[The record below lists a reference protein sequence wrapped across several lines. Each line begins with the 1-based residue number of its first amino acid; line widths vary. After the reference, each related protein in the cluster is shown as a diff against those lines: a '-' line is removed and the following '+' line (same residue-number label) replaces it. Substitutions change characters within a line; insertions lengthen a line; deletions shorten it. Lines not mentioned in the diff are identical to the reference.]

1 VSGWALACLA
11 AMAIALLAMAIA
23 QVSLAWQIARLSK
36 QTIETTQELRRE
48 FRPIVDKL
56 HKVADDASR
65 ATALGLAQLERVDQM
80 LGTAALRIDETLSVV
95 QDAIITPVRHATAVV
110 AGLRAAYTA
119 LRGSSG
125 GSHRVREDEDGLFIG

>member
-23 QVSLAWQIARLSK
+23 QISLAWQIARLAK
-36 QTIETTQELRRE
+36 QTTETTQELRRE

-56 HKVADDASR
+56 QKVADDASR
-65 ATALGLAQLERVDQM
+65 ATALGIAQLERVDQM
-80 LGTAALRIDETLSVV
+80 LGTAALRIDETLSIV
-95 QDAIITPVRHATAVV
+95 QDAIITPVRHAAAVI

-119 LRGSSG
+119 FRGSSG
-125 GSHRVREDEDGLFIG
+125 GPHHAREDEDGLFIG